1 MTRRIVTLQSP
12 SDVARAQDYLD
23 RAAAAGGYEVEF
35 RQQRR
40 TSEQNAKMWAMLSD
54 IAKQTDWHGSR
65 LQSEDWKLLFMQ
77 ALTSE
82 LRLVPNMAGDGF
94 VPLGWSSSRLRKGE
108 MSDLI
113 ELMFKFGAERGVVWS
128 DPKEKAA

>member
-12 SDVARAQDYLD
+12 SDVARAKDYVD

-35 RQQRR
+35 RRQRR
-40 TSEQNAKMWAMLSD
+40 TSEQNARMWAMLSD
-54 IAKQTDWHGSR
+54 IARQTDWHGSR
-65 LQSEDWKLLFMQ
+65 LQPEDWKLIFLE

-94 VPLGWSSSRLRKGE
+94 VPLGRSSSRLRKGE

-113 ELMFKFGAERGVVWS
+113 ELMFKFGAERGVKWS
-128 DPKEKAA
+128 EPV

>member
-1 MTRRIVTLQSP
+1 MTRRIVHLQSP
-12 SDVARAQDYLD
+12 SDVARAHDYVD
-23 RAAAAGGYEVEF
+23 RAAAAGGYCVEF
-35 RQQRR
+35 KKATR
-40 TSEQNAKMWAMLSD
+40 TTAQNSRFWAMLSD

-65 LQSEDWKLLFMQ
+65 LAPEDWKLLFLQ

-94 VPLGWSSSRLRKGE
+94 VPLGRSSSKLSKGE

-113 ELMFKFGAERGVVWS
+113 ELMFKFGAERGIEWS
-128 DPKEKAA
+128 DPQDKAA